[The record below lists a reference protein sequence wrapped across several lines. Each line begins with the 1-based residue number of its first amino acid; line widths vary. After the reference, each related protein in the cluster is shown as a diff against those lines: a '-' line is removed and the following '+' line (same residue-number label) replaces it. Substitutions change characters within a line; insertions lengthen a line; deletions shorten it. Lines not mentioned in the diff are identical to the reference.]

1 LKRQKK
7 EIDNFKKEEL
17 KKLNPN
23 FNYDLI
29 EGLSNEN
36 KDKLSKI
43 KPRTLGQAQ
52 RIDGITPSAISLIL
66 SHIRNSKGAEF

>member
-7 EIDNFKKEEL
+7 EIDNFKKEES

-29 EGLSNEN
+29 DGLSNEN

-66 SHIRNSKGAEF
+66 SHMRNPKGAEF